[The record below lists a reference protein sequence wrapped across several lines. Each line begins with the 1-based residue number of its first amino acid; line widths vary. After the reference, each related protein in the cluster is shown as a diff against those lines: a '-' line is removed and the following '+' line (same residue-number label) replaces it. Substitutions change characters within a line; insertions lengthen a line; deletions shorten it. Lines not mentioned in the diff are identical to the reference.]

1 MERRRSRK
9 RRDSKA
15 VNLINNIKT
24 SLSKI
29 ISNEKAGP
37 LRGDGRLSKKRSV
50 EDIGY
55 AGRAD
60 RIERA
65 VHVEDDDNL
74 EKVRQTGKAGN
85 TGADNGSGKIR
96 QIKID
101 EYIGR
106 TCRFLKSLRPLALP
120 ILVTAVVMG
129 IIAIVAR
136 LLSGSFFVII
146 NNVNQLTSLFVVI
159 LSASTWIGVQRLRNS
174 RPKVPTTPGSDSA
187 IVIIDIGKIQIE
199 GDVRVYCE
207 KEETFR
213 GMMHGAGFRRKES
226 FEELNDSI
234 GGTGFAVGEIEADE
248 RVVVM
253 SKGRL
258 QEIADTAEHV
268 YKAFRGLASA
278 LHQNGISD
286 LYIFYAGPV
295 VVPFYIGELLSNQ
308 FKVYIYKYPGS
319 NGSKYD
325 YSGLMNH
332 LEYLD

>member
-60 RIERA
+60 RIEKA
-65 VHVEDDDNL
+65 VRVEDDDNL

-174 RPKVPTTPGSDSA
+174 RPKTGSDSA

-213 GMMHGAGFRRKES
+213 GMMHGAGFRRKEA

-253 SKGRL
+253 SRGRL

>member
-60 RIERA
+60 RIEKA
-65 VHVEDDDNL
+65 VRVEDDDNL

-85 TGADNGSGKIR
+85 TGADAGQGKIR

-146 NNVNQLTSLFVVI
+146 NNVNQITSLFVVI

-174 RPKVPTTPGSDSA
+174 RPKPGSDSA

-213 GMMHGAGFRRKES
+213 GMMHGAGFRRKEA

-286 LYIFYAGPV
+286 LYVFYAGPV

-308 FKVYIYKYPGS
+308 FKVYIFKYPGS

-325 YSGLMNH
+325 YSGRMNH
-332 LEYLD
+332 LDYLD

>member
-15 VNLINNIKT
+15 VILINNMKT

-29 ISNEKAGP
+29 ISNEKAGS
-37 LRGDGRLSKKRSV
+37 LRGDGRLSNKRSV

-174 RPKVPTTPGSDSA
+174 RPKPGSDSA

-213 GMMHGAGFRRKES
+213 GMMHGAGFRRKEA